1 MHLIKRLLLS
11 ISLPCML
18 HTMATA
24 QTLPFFLDRYTIP
37 LNEPGAAIARGQDHK
52 GRYKDLQ
59 LIKDTS
65 GLFTIVKRRPAGS
78 YLSLKKG
85 VGLTPGVFKYEVTLK
100 SGNDTAAF
108 VLVKDEFIHNK
119 VIAHRG
125 AWKNTAGSQNSLTSL
140 KEAIR
145 LGCEGTEFDVWL
157 TADNKV
163 ALSHDPEIGGKK
175 LEESTL
181 ADLQTVSLKN
191 GDRVPSLE
199 EYLETG
205 MTQPHT
211 SLVLEIKPSRVSKER
226 GQQLA
231 AEAVAIVHRM
241 KAQAWIYYISFD
253 YDILKKVQELDPTA
267 KVAYLNGDKTVKELY
282 KDGIW
287 GLDYNFN
294 FYKKDKE
301 LLSNARKR
309 GVTTNIWT
317 VNDPDLMEELLE
329 AGVDFI
335 TTDEPEMLLE
345 KVKNGE

>member
-1 MHLIKRLLLS
+1 MI
-11 ISLPCML
+11 LPCFIYN
-18 HTMATA
+18 MAIA
-24 QTLPFFLDRYTIP
+24 QTLPFYLESYTIP
-37 LNEPGAAIARGQDHK
+37 LNTKGAVVSRVM
-52 GRYKDLQ
+52 GRQGPLKNVRVVR
-59 LIKDTS
+59 DTS
-65 GLFTIVKRRPAGS
+65 GLFNVAKNGQLA
-78 YLSLKKG
+78 LKKRSS
-85 VGLTPGVFKYEVTLK
+85 LAPGGAFQYEVTLQV
-100 SGNDTAAF
+100 GNDTAAF
-108 VLVKDEFIHNK
+108 MLVKDEFIRNR
-119 VIAHRG
+119 VVAHRG
-125 AWKNTAGSQNSLTSL
+125 AWKHTAGSQNSLTSL

-157 TADNKV
+157 TSDGRV

-181 ADLQTVSLKN
+181 ADLQTVPLKN
-191 GDRVPSLE
+191 GDRVPTLE

-211 SLVLEIKPSRVSKER
+211 RLVLEIKPSRVSKER

-231 AEAVAIVHRM
+231 ATAVGIVQRL

-253 YDILKKVQELDPTA
+253 YDICKKVMELDPYA
-267 KVAYLNGDKTVKELY
+267 KVAYLNGDKSVAELK

-294 FYKKDKE
+294 IYNKDKQMI
-301 LLSNARKR
+301 STARKS

-317 VNDPDLMEELLE
+317 VNTPELMDELLQAE
-329 AGVDFI
+329 VDFI

-345 KVKNGE
+345 KVKSQK

>member
-1 MHLIKRLLLS
+1 MLLIKRLLLS
-11 ISLPCML
+11 ITLLCVL
-18 HTMATA
+18 HTMAAA
-24 QTLPFFLDRYTIP
+24 QTLPIFLESYTIP
-37 LNEPGAAIARGQDHK
+37 LNSRGALISRVLNHQGPAK
-52 GRYKDLQ
+52 GVRLVQ
-59 LIKDTS
+59 DTS
-65 GLFTIVKRRPAGS
+65 GLFTVKKNGQLA
-78 YLSLKKG
+78 LKKSA
-85 VGLTPGVFKYEVTLK
+85 VLAPGSVFKYQVTLQA
-100 SGNDTAAF
+100 GNDTASF
-108 VLVKDEFIHNK
+108 VLVKDEFAHNR
-119 VIAHRG
+119 VVAHRG
-125 AWKNTAGSQNSLTSL
+125 AWKHTAGSQNSLTSL

-157 TADNKV
+157 TADKKV

-191 GDRVPSLE
+191 GDRVPTLE

-211 SLVLEIKPSRVSKER
+211 GLVLEIKPSRVSKER

-231 AEAVAIVHRM
+231 AEAVAIVQRM

-253 YDILKKVQELDPTA
+253 YDILKKVLELDPAA
-267 KVAYLNGDKTVKELY
+267 KAAYLNGDKTPEELK

-294 FYKKDKE
+294 LYNKDKQ
-301 LLSNARKR
+301 LISKAQKL
-309 GVTTNIWT
+309 GVSTNIWT
-317 VNDPDLMEELLE
+317 VNTPELMEELLQ

-335 TTDEPEMLLE
+335 TTDEPELLLE
-345 KVKNGE
+345 KVKSRK

>member
-24 QTLPFFLDRYTIP
+24 QTLPFFLDKYTIP

-145 LGCEGTEFDVWL
+145 
-157 TADNKV
+157 
-163 ALSHDPEIGGKK
+163 
-175 LEESTL
+175 
-181 ADLQTVSLKN
+181 
-191 GDRVPSLE
+191 
-199 EYLETG
+199 
-205 MTQPHT
+205 
-211 SLVLEIKPSRVSKER
+211 
-226 GQQLA
+226 
-231 AEAVAIVHRM
+231 
-241 KAQAWIYYISFD
+241 
-253 YDILKKVQELDPTA
+253 DPTA

-294 FYKKDKE
+294 LYKKDKE

-317 VNDPDLMEELLE
+317 VNDPNLMEELLE
-329 AGVDFI
+329 AGVNFI

>member
-1 MHLIKRLLLS
+1 MLLIKRLLLT
-11 ISLPCML
+11 ITLPCVL
-18 HTMATA
+18 HTMAAA
-24 QTLPFFLDRYTIP
+24 QTLPFFLESYTIP
-37 LNEPGAAIARGQDHK
+37 LNSRGAAISRVLNHQGPLK
-52 GRYKDLQ
+52 SVRL
-59 LIKDTS
+59 LKDTS
-65 GLFTIVKRRPAGS
+65 GLFTIQKNGQLALKKQAVLAPGS
-78 YLSLKKG
+78 DFQYQLSLQAGK
-85 VGLTPGVFKYEVTLK
+85 
-100 SGNDTAAF
+100 DTATF
-108 VLVKDEFIHNK
+108 VLVKDEFIRNR
-119 VIAHRG
+119 VVAHRG
-125 AWKNTAGSQNSLTSL
+125 AWKHTAGSQNSLTSL

-157 TADNKV
+157 TADEKV

-191 GDRVPSLE
+191 GDRVPTLE

-211 SLVLEIKPSRVSKER
+211 RLVLEIKPSRVSKER

-231 AEAVAIVHRM
+231 AECVAIVQRM

-253 YDILKKVQELDPTA
+253 YDILKKVIELDPAA
-267 KVAYLNGDKTVKELY
+267 KTAYLNGDKTPEELK

-294 FYKKDKE
+294 LYNKDKQ
-301 LLSNARKR
+301 LIAKAQQLQ
-309 GVTTNIWT
+309 VTTNIWT
-317 VNDPDLMEELLE
+317 VNTPELMDELLQ

-335 TTDEPEMLLE
+335 TTDEPEQLLE
-345 KVKNGE
+345 KVKSRK